1 MVKPEK
7 YEFIATID
15 QSVFSFISF
24 TYTGPGLRWTIFSWF
39 ALEQWIIR
47 FYASGN
53 SIMSLDCTDKN
64 VRELHELIDYVT
76 KVETNWSR
84 NFGFNLNQSIH
95 VNKWFCYRWLEHRA
109 LHCVTIYLID
119 KFGTREL
126 FSVARS
132 LNSIVHKQSFSNN
145 EAFFCCCCCFG
156 FSNPMATMWQLRL
169 FTIILAIGMWN
180 LEYFSKCML
189 NSILWCILII

>member
-1 MVKPEK
+1 MNLSQQL
-7 YEFIATID
+7 ISLSSRS
-15 QSVFSFISF
+15 SVLLIQ
-24 TYTGPGLRWTIFSWF
+24 GLRWTIFSWF

-84 NFGFNLNQSIH
+84 NFGFNLNQSIR

-145 EAFFCCCCCFG
+145 EAFFVVVVVLPSVIPWQQCDNYDC
-156 FSNPMATMWQLRL
+156 SQLYWQLECG
-169 FTIILAIGMWN
+169 IWN
-180 LEYFSKCML
+180 ISRNVC
-189 NSILWCILII
+189 